1 MELRSQYV
9 SDFPVDKILG
19 VEIDNYVVGKK
30 LDTSEPNRKTF
41 CYRLKFGLP
50 GFGTIGGITA
60 IKFDI
65 YYSHNEKKYV
75 YNENKFRS
83 AEEAYKEIL
92 GQINTLLESVK
103 INTTLVKN
111 LVKT

>member
-1 MELRSQYV
+1 MKYYFILFYYYNS
-9 SDFPVDKILG
+9 KIK
-19 VEIDNYVVGKK
+19 IKK
-30 LDTSEPNRKTF
+30 K
-41 CYRLKFGLP
+41 KM
-50 GFGTIGGITA
+50 
-60 IKFDI
+60 K
-65 YYSHNEKKYV
+65 YSHNEKKYV

-92 GQINTLLESVK
+92 GQINTLLESGK